1 MRIPSTSRSIR
12 FVCIPWEDNKRD
24 RFLALVI
31 VSASRCVWSPPS
43 SHESFRFGGRKSNT
57 REQLLPECT
66 THDDLS
72 CHFTVFVA
80 RCQ

>member
-1 MRIPSTSRSIR
+1 VRIPSTSRSIR

-43 SHESFRFGGRKSNT
+43 SHEPFRRQKEQHGR
-57 REQLLPECT
+57 
-66 THDDLS
+66 
-72 CHFTVFVA
+72 TVVVLMHYT
-80 RCQ
+80 